1 MISIS
6 SIRSRKL
13 QRVCTQDRIEA
24 RENRA
29 KYADSMLAAR
39 ILTHGSF
46 GFAFVIRIGT
56 ERQDIRIRVDGSAVT
71 YNKRRSRDGDEA
83 YRGDRVTGASGWTK
97 TRA

>member
-56 ERQDIRIRVDGSAVT
+56 ERQAIRIRVDGSAVT
-71 YNKRRSRDGDEA
+71 ISADHA
-83 YRGDRVTGASGWTK
+83 TVTKHIAVIV
-97 TRA
+97 